1 MDGRGEGGC
10 IPCASTVCR
19 AHCCTLLH
27 TAAHCCPRSHLHSES
42 LAADRLAP
50 PATDCKLL
58 SPARAMEWIYVD
70 GLYPNASARVMMAMA
85 RARG

>member
-1 MDGRGEGGC
+1 MDEAREVAFRAPR
-10 IPCASTVCR
+10 PCAV
-19 AHCCTLLH
+19 H

-50 PATDCKLL
+50 SATDCKLL